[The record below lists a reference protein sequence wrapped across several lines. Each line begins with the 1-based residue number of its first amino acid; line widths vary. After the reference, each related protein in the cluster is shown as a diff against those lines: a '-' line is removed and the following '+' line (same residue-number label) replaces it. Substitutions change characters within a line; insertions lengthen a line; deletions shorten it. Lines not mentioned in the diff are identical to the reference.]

1 MNHHDDTPDALALRR
16 ALRALADD
24 MVPPAALWDRI
35 AAQLPFASAVVLAP
49 ARSAWR
55 TPWPALAAALLLGV
69 GLGLLLPQALQ
80 ARALAARDVAGQRAL
95 QTALLQLDQAQ
106 ASLGAAARAATGQ
119 LHYRNARANRFA
131 ARGHRAAPARQLTPL
146 FTPAPAG
153 PIHPRST
160 PCPCTSRI
168 MIAAWR
174 AMF

>member
-95 QTALLQLDQAQ
+95 QTALSQLDQAQ
-106 ASLGAAARAATGQ
+106 ASLGAAQRMQPQAGFITEMRVQTALQRAAIE
-119 LHYRNARANRFA
+119 
-131 ARGHRAAPARQLTPL
+131 HRLQ
-146 FTPAPAG
+146 G
-153 PIHPRST
+153 S
-160 PCPCTSRI
+160 
-168 MIAAWR
+168 
-174 AMF
+174 

>member
-69 GLGLLLPQALQ
+69 GLGLLLPQMLQ
-80 ARALAARDVAGQRAL
+80 SRAPAQRDVAGQRAL

-106 ASLGAAARAATGQ
+106 ASLGAAQRVQPQAGFITEMRVQTALQRAAIQ
-119 LHYRNARANRFA
+119 
-131 ARGHRAAPARQLTPL
+131 HRLQ
-146 FTPAPAG
+146 G
-153 PIHPRST
+153 S
-160 PCPCTSRI
+160 
-168 MIAAWR
+168 
-174 AMF
+174 